1 MKLNKKNLIRIAIS
15 FIATLIITWILSW
28 DVFIPTS
35 NRISDF
41 LYQNHKSPNSEIVI
55 IGMDEKALEEYGA
68 MPWPRDVMAKAINVL
83 NSDESKAPAVI
94 GIDALYTSES
104 TAQMDE
110 QLVAAVANAG
120 NVVTASSITF
130 GDELITLDNGEFYMD
145 KYSVLFV
152 EKPFE
157 ALDNVSKSGFLN
169 AMLDTD
175 AILRHVIWTVSLP
188 DGEEYSS
195 FSKVIYEEYMDYN
208 GLEAASQPITDSK
221 SRWYLPF
228 TSKPGS
234 YSDGFSVADLI
245 NGKLDPDLFAGKIVL
260 IGPYTL
266 GMNDEYFTAI
276 EHAVKMYGVEYQAN
290 AIAALING
298 DLKTEV
304 LDFPQLIMLFAITF
318 LALIYFYEKNALHST
333 IAWLLFCGG
342 WVLFVFLMWQLGFV
356 FHVYYVPTSITICYV
371 ISIVLNYLKSTMEK
385 SQITKTFRRYVAPQ
399 IVEKLLNE
407 EQEHLTLGGKNT
419 EIAVMFAD
427 IRGFTSLSEKIDV
440 ADVSDI
446 LNEYLSMMCD
456 CVFENEGTVDKF
468 IGDSVMA
475 FWGAPLK
482 QEDALYKSIRTAMMM
497 IEKSKLIDAKC
508 YENHQQT
515 VGLGIGI
522 NYGFAVVGNFGSA
535 NRMDY
540 TAIGDTV
547 NVAARLQSTA
557 GSGEIL
563 VNGKTAQMLKDRVK
577 FTLIGSNIKF
587 KGKNEGMEIYKVEE
601 LL

>member
-1 MKLNKKNLIRIAIS
+1 MKLNKKNLIRITIS
-15 FIATLIITWILSW
+15 FIATLIITWILSL

-41 LYQNHKSPNSEIVI
+41 LYQNHKSPNSEIII
-55 IGMDEKALEEYGA
+55 IGIDEKALEEYGA
-68 MPWPRDVMAKAINVL
+68 MPWTRDVMAKAINVL
-83 NSDESKAPAVI
+83 NSDSSKSPAVI
-94 GIDALYTSES
+94 GIDTLYTSES
-104 TAQMDE
+104 TSQMDE
-110 QLVAAVANAG
+110 QLVAAVANAK

-130 GDELITLDNGEFYMD
+130 GNQLITQDSGEFYMD
-145 KYSVLFV
+145 NYSVLFV
-152 EKPFE
+152 EKPFK
-157 ALDNVSKSGFLN
+157 ALENVSKSGFLN

-175 AILRHVIWTVSLP
+175 AILRHAIWTVTLP
-188 DGEEYSS
+188 EGEEYSS
-195 FSKVIYEEYMDYN
+195 FSKVIYEEYMDYK
-208 GLEAASQPITDSK
+208 GLEATSQPITDSR

-276 EHAVKMYGVEYQAN
+276 DHAVKMYGVEYQAN

-298 DLKTEV
+298 DMKTEI
-304 LDFPQLIMLFAITF
+304 LNFPQSIMLFVITF
-318 LALIYFYEKNALHST
+318 LVLIYFYEKNTLHST
-333 IAWLLFCGG
+333 IMWLLFCGS
-342 WVLFVFLMWQLGFV
+342 WVLFVFLMWQFGFV
-356 FHVYYVPTSITICYV
+356 FHVYYVPTSITICYI
-371 ISIVLNYLKSTMEK
+371 ISIALNYLKSTIEK

-399 IVEKLLNE
+399 IVEKLLDE
-407 EQEHLTLGGKNT
+407 DQEHLNIGGKNT

-482 QEDALYKSIRTAMMM
+482 QEDALYKSIRAAMMM

-547 NVAARLQSTA
+547 NVAARLQSAA

-587 KGKNEGMEIYKVEE
+587 KGKNEQMEIYKVEE